1 MTSLVGCHYLIRYSS
16 LFLSP
21 KWPAAHEISS
31 KTNPE
36 TEMSIIQNSRTGNS
50 LAKIKYYRPKPFNF
64 RYEQPVFTFPKR
76 TTTNQKFFFWDVF
89 RTYCSK
95 RSSYIISGGKWI
107 DTLQVLRL
115 ESATRRIPTYRIGK
129 TLSVI
134 PVVAIHFITNDV
146 PQTPHISFIGILL
159 K

>member
-1 MTSLVGCHYLIRYSS
+1 MK
-16 LFLSP
+16 FLQKPTP
-21 KWPAAHEISS
+21 KQKCQSDKIHAPEIVIF
-31 KTNPE
+31 NN
-36 TEMSIIQNSRTGNS
+36 QYCQQRS

-76 TTTNQKFFFWDVF
+76 TTTNQKFFFWDGF

-115 ESATRRIPTYRIGK
+115 ESATRRIPTCRIGK

-134 PVVAIHFITNDV
+134 PVVAIYFITNDV
-146 PQTPHISFIGILL
+146 PQTTKVSLIGIPL